1 MRMSANRIRSIN
13 RCIARV
19 NGIICGAS
27 DAPRRISVER
37 VKLPTSRIPPQTIKI
52 VAVAKPLNA

>member
-1 MRMSANRIRSIN
+1 MRMSASRIRSIN

-27 DAPRRISVER
+27 DAPRRVSVER
-37 VKLPTSRIPPQTIKI
+37 VKVPTSSIPPRTIRV
-52 VAVAKPLNA
+52 VAVPKPLSA